1 MPRIIRT
8 DRCANPFKKA
18 GHIGRRL
25 RKISQVMLKE
35 FPHLSA
41 NSRICDACMKKGSSY
56 KLRVDE
62 VIDKSNDISE
72 NIDGIESSI
81 EMDVSVEN
89 ETYEGSNYTRSNR
102 EIELEG
108 MLDELKQKF
117 STLESNN
124 PLRLQ
129 ILTIA
134 PSPWSVRKI
143 AQEFDTTRYLADK
156 SKKLKAKSGILP
168 DSIAREG
175 KKLSQAILQKVNGFY
190 TSDINSRIMPGKKDV
205 VSVKINGERTL
216 KQKRLLLMGLKELY
230 TVFKQSHPEDIIS
243 FSAFAKLRP
252 KSCILPGACGTHSV
266 CVCTIHQN
274 AKLMLDAID
283 IQKLTSNTEKPL
295 TNYKDCLNEIVCER
309 PGADCYLD
317 VCDDCPGVSQF
328 SKKLNDLLENSF
340 ITDIQCSVWTAT
352 DRSTLRTEIMKID
365 DFILELCNRLT
376 ILKSHSFISKQQ
388 NLFIQERKH
397 NLRDGE
403 VLVTFDFSENYAYVC
418 QDASQ
423 AFHFNNDQ
431 CTVFPA
437 IYYYKEGPVVKHK
450 SFIFLSESLKHDT
463 SAVYAIQTLFIPE
476 IQRNVKKVNKI
487 IYTSD
492 GAKQHFKNK
501 FQIANLIQHKEDFS
515 IDAEWHYS
523 ATAHGKGAC
532 DGIGATFK
540 REAYR
545 ASLTAKPQNA
555 ILTPQ
560 KLYSWAKSNFET
572 IGIMYYD
579 KTYHEK
585 MRRKLKKRFE
595 NAQPVPEILKNH
607 GFVIGSN
614 DEVLIKRYSNDDRN
628 RVWWPNGQP

>member
-1 MPRIIRT
+1 MPRILRT
-8 DRCANPFKKA
+8 DRCANPFKTA
-18 GHIGRRL
+18 GHVGRNL
-25 RKISQVMLKE
+25 RKISEVMLQQ
-35 FPHLSA
+35 FPDLCA
-41 NSRICDACMKKGSSY
+41 NSRICAACIKKGSSD
-56 KLRVDE
+56 KLQNDDVVHE
-62 VIDKSNDISE
+62 SNDSGE
-72 NIDGIESSI
+72 NICSIESSMR
-81 EMDVSVEN
+81 MDVQLEN
-89 ETYEGSNYTRSNR
+89 ETHEGLNDTRTNR

-108 MLDELKQKF
+108 MLDELKEKF
-117 STLESNN
+117 STLEPNN
-124 PLRLQ
+124 PLKLQ

-134 PSPWSVRKI
+134 PSSWSARKI
-143 AQEFDTTRYLADK
+143 AQEFVTTRYLANK
-156 SKKLKAKSGILP
+156 SKELKMKAGILP

-175 KKLSQAILQKVNGFY
+175 RKLSQTTLEKVHGFY
-190 TSDINSRIMPGKKDV
+190 TSDMNSRIMPASKDV
-205 VSVKINGERTL
+205 VSVKIDGERTL

-230 TVFKQSHPEDIIS
+230 TVFKQSHPEHIIC

-252 KSCILPGACGTHSV
+252 KNCILPGACGTHSV

-274 AKLMLDAID
+274 PKLMLDAID
-283 IQKLTSNTEKPL
+283 IQKLTLNTQKPL

-309 PGADCYLD
+309 PRADCYLD
-317 VCDDCPGVSQF
+317 ACDDCPGVSQF
-328 SKKLNDLLENSF
+328 SEKLYNLLENSF
-340 ITDIQCSVWTAT
+340 ITDIQYSVWTAT
-352 DRSTLRTEIMKID
+352 DRSTLQTEVMKID
-365 DFILELCNRLT
+365 DFILELCKKLT
-376 ILKSHSFISKQQ
+376 ILKPHSFISKQQ
-388 NLFIQERKH
+388 SLFIQERKH

-403 VLVTFDFSENYAYVC
+403 VLVTFDFSENYAYIC

-437 IYYYKEGPVVKHK
+437 IYYYKEGRDIKHK
-450 SFIFLSESLKHDT
+450 SYVFLSESLKHDT
-463 SAVYAIQTLFIPE
+463 SAVYAIQTLLIPE

-501 FQIANLIQHKEDFS
+501 FQIANLVHHKEDFN

-560 KLYSWAKSNFET
+560 KLYSWAKGHFET
-572 IGIMYYD
+572 ISIMYYD
-579 KTYHEK
+579 KVFHEK
-585 MRRKLKKRFE
+585 MRRKLNKRFE

-607 GFVIGSN
+607 GFLIGSDN
-614 DEVLIKRYSNDDRN
+614 EVLIKRYSNDEQN